1 MKGLNRIF
9 IDILIVIIILSVIII
24 IHIIYNMSSYPFS
37 TGGKRIVSK
46 LQVEAKLL

>member
-9 IDILIVIIILSVIII
+9 IDILIIIIILSVIII

-37 TGGKRIVSK
+37 TVGKRIVGK